1 MAQDFLITQKLLD
14 TMQIGNEPLKQKID
28 QITKEPRVLD
38 GPPPKYS
45 PLNIDTTQISPFGVY
60 TNYRTMYAKL
70 YGQQEPKDGV
80 VQIGE
85 NEVACPY
92 SVLTALKTLVVC
104 GVVKSAERAKA
115 CREVFGLIVSHRKNG
130 VLTLD
135 MLADAL
141 TNTGNYYKNE
151 IIRAITDSVF
161 SPEEQVELYVK
172 RSLGKEYTPDVL
184 ELFANTDCLESF
196 EEEVK
201 QVYKRACCDA
211 SFAVTKRLGK
221 VVNAVRYLQQIRLQ

>member
-70 YGQQEPKDGV
+70 YGQQEPQDGV

-85 NEVACPY
+85 NEVVCPY

-104 GVVKSAERAKA
+104 GVTKSAERAKA
-115 CREVFGLIVSHRKNG
+115 CREVVSAVNNAPRLLPY
-130 VLTLD
+130 LT
-135 MLADAL
+135 A
-141 TNTGNYYKNE
+141 
-151 IIRAITDSVF
+151 
-161 SPEEQVELYVK
+161 
-172 RSLGKEYTPDVL
+172 
-184 ELFANTDCLESF
+184 
-196 EEEVK
+196 
-201 QVYKRACCDA
+201 
-211 SFAVTKRLGK
+211 
-221 VVNAVRYLQQIRLQ
+221 

>member
-45 PLNIDTTQISPFGVY
+45 PLNVDTSQISPFGVY
-60 TNYRTMYAKL
+60 MNYRTMYAKL
-70 YGQQEPKDGV
+70 HGQQEAKNGIL
-80 VQIGE
+80 QIGE
-85 NEVACPY
+85 TEVSCPY

-104 GVVKSAERAKA
+104 GVTKSAERAKA
-115 CREVFGLIVSHRKNG
+115 CREVFGLIISRRKNG
-130 VLTLD
+130 ELSLD
-135 MLADAL
+135 MLAEAL
-141 TNTGNYYKNE
+141 SNTGNYYKNE

-161 SPEEQVELYVK
+161 SPEEQVELYLR
-172 RSLGKEYTPDVL
+172 RSLGKEYTPEVIS
-184 ELFANTDCLESF
+184 LFTETDCLESF

-201 QVYKRACCDA
+201 QVYKKACCD
-211 SFAVTKRLGK
+211 SSYAVTKRLGK
-221 VVNAVRYLQQIRLQ
+221 VVNAVRYLQKNKTS

>member
-45 PLNIDTTQISPFGVY
+45 SLNIDTTQISPFGVY
-60 TNYRTMYAKL
+60 MNYRTMYAKL
-70 YGQQEPKDGV
+70 YNQQEPKDGV
-80 VQIGE
+80 LQIGE
-85 NEVACPY
+85 TEVSCPY
-92 SVLTALKTLVVC
+92 AVLTALKTLVVC
-104 GVVKSAERAKA
+104 GVTKSAERAKT
-115 CREVFGLIVSHRKNG
+115 CREVFGLIISRRKNG
-130 VLTLD
+130 VLDFD
-135 MLADAL
+135 MLAEAL

-161 SPEEQVELYVK
+161 TPQEQVNLYLK
-172 RSLGKEYTPDVL
+172 RALGKEYTPDIVN
-184 ELFANTDCLESF
+184 LFSSADCLESL

-211 SFAVTKRLGK
+211 SFSVTKRLGK
-221 VVNAVRYLQQIRLQ
+221 TVNAVRYLQQNKGH

>member
-45 PLNIDTTQISPFGVY
+45 PLNVDTSQISPFGVY
-60 TNYRTMYAKL
+60 MNYRTMYAKL
-70 YGQQEPKDGV
+70 YGQQEAKNGIL
-80 VQIGE
+80 QIGE
-85 NEVACPY
+85 TEVSCPY

-104 GVVKSAERAKA
+104 GVTKSAERAKA
-115 CREVFGLIVSHRKNG
+115 CREVFGLIISRRKNG
-130 VLTLD
+130 ELSLD
-135 MLADAL
+135 MLAEAL
-141 TNTGNYYKNE
+141 SNTGNYYKNE

-161 SPEEQVELYVK
+161 SPEEQVELYLR
-172 RSLGKEYTPDVL
+172 RSLGKEYTPEVIS
-184 ELFANTDCLESF
+184 LFTETDCLESF

-201 QVYKRACCDA
+201 QVYKKACCD
-211 SFAVTKRLGK
+211 SSYAVTKRLGK
-221 VVNAVRYLQQIRLQ
+221 VVNAVRYLQKNKTS